1 MSTIRLRTLAPVLLL
16 AFATAAC
23 GREPERPRAQA
34 NSAIDVRATKAVVST
49 IAQTF
54 EAGGVVKARM
64 TAQLT
69 ARIAAELREVRV
81 QPGDRVRRGQIL
93 AVLDDRDLAAERAR
107 AHASV
112 TAAQSGAASAEAE
125 HESAEARIALAR
137 ATQTRMEQLRERN
150 SATPQELDRTT
161 AELKMAEAG
170 ARAAGARRAATS
182 ASVLAAQAA
191 SRAADVAASF
201 SSIVA
206 PFDGLVTNRLLE
218 PGNMASP
225 GVPILTMETTDGFRL
240 EAQIDAARTGSVA
253 VGDTVAIELDGHDAA
268 ETITGSVVEV
278 ARAIDQAA
286 HAFIVKIQMPAG
298 VAVQSGMFA
307 RARFQ
312 GEMRKALA
320 VPESA
325 IVRRG
330 QLSLAFVVDSSR
342 HARMRAVTA
351 GARSGDSVE
360 VLAGIQPGETVIM
373 NPPATLV
380 DGAEVRVTGERP

>member
-1 MSTIRLRTLAPVLLL
+1 
-16 AFATAAC
+16 
-23 GREPERPRAQA
+23 
-34 NSAIDVRATKAVVST
+34 
-49 IAQTF
+49 
-54 EAGGVVKARM
+54 
-64 TAQLT
+64 
-69 ARIAAELREVRV
+69 
-81 QPGDRVRRGQIL
+81 
-93 AVLDDRDLAAERAR
+93 
-107 AHASV
+107 
-112 TAAQSGAASAEAE
+112 
-125 HESAEARIALAR
+125 
-137 ATQTRMEQLRERN
+137 
-150 SATPQELDRTT
+150 
-161 AELKMAEAG
+161 
-170 ARAAGARRAATS
+170 
-182 ASVLAAQAA
+182 
-191 SRAADVAASF
+191 
-201 SSIVA
+201 
-206 PFDGLVTNRLLE
+206 
-218 PGNMASP
+218 
-225 GVPILTMETTDGFRL
+225 
-240 EAQIDAARTGSVA
+240 

-268 ETITGSVVEV
+268 DTITGSVVEV

-360 VLAGIQPGETVIM
+360 VLAGIQPGETVIV